1 MIKIFTYL
9 DEGCDL
15 CKYVVG
21 NMKKVE
27 NWENYFE
34 IVDICVDSST
44 ESKTESQT
52 QFSAEALKYG
62 ITECPCVVIDDSNNE
77 VQIIMAAE
85 TDMNTEYFES
95 LIQ

>member
-1 MIKIFTYL
+1 MIKVFSYL

-15 CKYVVG
+15 CKYIVG
-21 NMKKVE
+21 NMKKVD

-52 QFSAEALKYG
+52 QFSAEALEHG
-62 ITECPCVVIDDSNNE
+62 ITEGPCVLNGGVVTMCTEI
-77 VQIIMAAE
+77 
-85 TDMNTEYFES
+85 DMNTEYFES
-95 LIQ
+95 LI